1 MSSLSRDL
9 INWHK
14 QSGRKNLPW
23 QVNTNPYKVWISE
36 IMLQQTQVKTVI
48 PYFLKFI
55 ERYPNINSLAN
66 SGEDEVLSY
75 WSGLGYYSRGRNL
88 LKSAKILKKDF
99 NSVMPNTSEELQLLP
114 GIGKS
119 TAGAILSLGFGIKA
133 PILDG
138 NAKRV
143 LVRYYNINDPVDL
156 TSTINQLWEIA
167 ENNLPEHECDVY
179 TQAIM
184 DVGALIC
191 KRSSPL
197 CSKCPLIGT
206 CVSRK
211 ENKHNLLPIRSPK
224 KEKPIKKLYWLILQ
238 NEEGEILLENKKNK
252 GVWEGLWTFL
262 AFKEDE
268 SRKEYIEQLNENHT
282 VIMKDK
288 KIKHSFTHYKL
299 DIDLLH
305 VRIHGK
311 IQNLDNNKVWFNNN
325 DIMNVGLPSPVTKE
339 LKRIKKNDS
348 NSFLQKI

>member
-1 MSSLSRDL
+1 MSSLSNHL

-23 QVNTNPYKVWISE
+23 QIKTNPYKIWISE

-48 PYFLKFI
+48 PYFVKFMA
-55 ERYPNINSLAN
+55 RFPDINSLAN
-66 SGEDEVLSY
+66 AEEDEVLSY

-88 LKSAKILKKDF
+88 LKSAKILQKEF
-99 NSVMPNTSEELQLLP
+99 GSVMPDTSEQLQLLP

-119 TAGAILSLGFGIKA
+119 TAGAILSLGFKIKA

-156 TSTINQLWEIA
+156 ASTVNKLWKIA
-167 ENNLPEHECDVY
+167 ETNLPEKECDVY

-191 KRSSPL
+191 KRSKPE
-197 CSKCPLIGT
+197 CIKCPLSNA
-206 CVSRK
+206 CVSKK
-211 ENKHNLLPIRSPK
+211 ENNHNLLPIRSPK
-224 KEKPIKKLYWLILQ
+224 KEKPVKKLYWLILQ
-238 NEEGEILLENKKNK
+238 NEDGEILLENKKTK

-262 AFKEDE
+262 GFQE
-268 SRKEYIEQLNENHT
+268 RNCRNEYIQDLSKNYSVLQEG
-282 VIMKDK
+282 K

-299 DIDLLH
+299 DIDLMHLR
-305 VRIHGK
+305 VHGR
-311 IQNLDNNKVWFNNN
+311 IQNLDNKKVWFNSE
-325 DIMNVGLPSPVTKE
+325 DLMKVGLPSPVTKE
-339 LKRIKKNDS
+339 LEQIKKNDS
-348 NSFLQKI
+348 YSFL